1 MNNILKLVLFAL
13 LFCYCCSS
21 GDDDEPT
28 PETTPE
34 IVIPTEQKAPV
45 MDTKGGTGTVTFS
58 SNLPWTASVVNARA
72 DTWCTV
78 SPTSGG
84 AGTATLTITATENI
98 SPDERNATIIL
109 KAGAASKTFTVIQK
123 QKDALTVTSS
133 KIEVTADGDEISIE
147 VKANISFDYEI
158 EEVAK
163 LWITSAT
170 TRGLSTTALKFRIA
184 ENKGLQKR
192 EGCIIIRSGEF
203 MEKVTVYQESG
214 VGTGNPGAT
223 GDDMPWQ

>member
-1 MNNILKLVLFAL
+1 
-13 LFCYCCSS
+13 
-21 GDDDEPT
+21 
-28 PETTPE
+28 
-34 IVIPTEQKAPV
+34 

-123 QKDALTVTSS
+123 QKDALAVTSS

-163 LWITSAT
+163 PWITSAT
-170 TRGLSTTALKFRIA
+170 TRGLSTTTLKFRIA

>member
-1 MNNILKLVLFAL
+1 MNNILKMVLFAL
-13 LFCYCCSS
+13 LFCYSCSS

-84 AGTATLTITATENI
+84 AGTATLTIT
-98 SPDERNATIIL
+98 
-109 KAGAASKTFTVIQK
+109 
-123 QKDALTVTSS
+123 
-133 KIEVTADGDEISIE
+133 
-147 VKANISFDYEI
+147 
-158 EEVAK
+158 
-163 LWITSAT
+163 
-170 TRGLSTTALKFRIA
+170 LSLIH
-184 ENKGLQKR
+184 
-192 EGCIIIRSGEF
+192 I
-203 MEKVTVYQESG
+203 
-214 VGTGNPGAT
+214 
-223 GDDMPWQ
+223 